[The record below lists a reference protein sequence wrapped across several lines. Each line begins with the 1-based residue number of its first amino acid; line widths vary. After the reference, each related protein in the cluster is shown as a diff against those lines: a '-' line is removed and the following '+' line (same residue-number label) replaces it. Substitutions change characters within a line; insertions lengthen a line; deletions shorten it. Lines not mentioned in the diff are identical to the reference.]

1 MYQRRR
7 NPEQIEQ
14 AAEQLRR
21 EQAAPR
27 LQEELPALL
36 SLRLTFE
43 DLRPDDGIGGVA
55 YAKPIVV
62 ATAPSY
68 FDVRCADPRCDG
80 RHDLTSLI
88 LRALRARLASL
99 SGTSACDGMAGD
111 RSCDRTLTYGYAATY
126 RS

>member
-43 DLRPDDGIGGVA
+43 DLRPDDGIGGVV

-80 RHDLTSLI
+80 RHDLTSAI
-88 LRALRARLASL
+88 LAALRARRAAL
-99 SGTSACDGMAGD
+99 SGKSVCDGQVGD
-111 RSCDRTLTYGYAATY
+111 RPCDRTLTYGYEATY